1 MLDCD
6 NSPRCSVFDI
16 LVLCYTAGMYLGA
29 DLPAS
34 VILRK
39 WVSDLTSSVDG
50 TAPHAHQGRE
60 VSIEVEL
67 QCVAGILPFCIGSDV
82 LYVVEIPTCQ
92 GGI

>member
-1 MLDCD
+1 M
-6 NSPRCSVFDI
+6 FDI
-16 LVLCYTAGMYLGA
+16 LVLCYTVDMYLGA

-34 VILRK
+34 VVLRK

-60 VSIEVEL
+60 VSIGVEL
-67 QCVAGILPFCIGSDV
+67 LCVVGILPFCTGRDV
-82 LYVVEIPTCQ
+82 LYVVEIPTYL